1 MVAKKKAVAVADPV
15 IVVDELVMDKGRFEV
30 IPLNLIRISKT
41 NRKHFDQLKLT
52 ELAASIKDMGVA
64 QPILIRPVTP
74 TSEEPEIYEIVAG
87 ERRFRASIIAGA
99 ETIPAMVR
107 VLTDLQAAKI
117 QILENLQREDP
128 HELEEALGY
137 QALMLSHGYNADQLA
152 GELKKSRSYIYGR
165 LKLCAL
171 AEPLHKDFL
180 DRKFSASTALLVA
193 RIPVPELQIRAMAE
207 ITKPN
212 WNGDIP
218 SFREAKNILQSRYML
233 DLDKATFDIKDAKLL
248 ASAGNCVKCPK
259 RTGNQPEIFTDISEN
274 ICTDPDCF
282 DQKGA
287 ALNYRKIDS
296 ANKKGIPVIEG
307 SDAAKYAREHARENG
322 EVTLENNGWSF
333 DRIKDSARNKRAA
346 DMISQSDMPT
356 PVRVLVLQDGKV
368 IELFKRETVQALLE
382 KTGHAFTEEEEAALE
397 HEGNRQPPS
406 DAYLLKQEE
415 DRILEQRVEKENK
428 FRYHLYRIVRE
439 KALIEAGT
447 PISIM
452 LTAMAKNLLQ
462 DYRVPDVELKE
473 FYPTLPP
480 ASDDDAFEYLEQNQD
495 KALQFMLDIIV
506 GNGIEA
512 NKWSIEDQ
520 DDGFDQLVLFGK
532 SVGIDAAQV
541 RKDFENPVDATP
553 VKRPLIT
560 LKKTA
565 AVGISEGNIS
575 SFKQANPNEAW
586 PFSTPKTETAGVA

>member
-1 MVAKKKAVAVADPV
+1 MAKTKNTAIAPADV
-15 IVVDELVMDKGRFEV
+15 TMIDQGRFEQ
-30 IPLNLIRISKT
+30 IAISDIRISKT
-41 NRKHFDQLKLT
+41 NRKHFNQEKLS
-52 ELAASIKDMGVA
+52 ELAESIKDMGVA

-74 TSEEPEIYEIVAG
+74 TADEPQIYEIVAG

-152 GELKKSRSYIYGR
+152 EELKKSRSYIYAR

-193 RIPVPELQIRAMAE
+193 RIPVPELQIKAMAE

-282 DQKGA
+282 NQKGA

-382 KTGHAFTEEEEAALE
+382 KTGHAFTEEEAALE

-406 DAYLLKQEE
+406 DAYLLKQEQ
-415 DRILEQRVEKENK
+415 DRALELRAEKENK
-428 FRYHLYRIVRE
+428 FRYHLYRLVRE
-439 KALIEAGT
+439 KATFELNSPA
-447 PISIM
+447 
-452 LTAMAKNLLQ
+452 NLLLVALAKILINQ
-462 DYRVPDVELKE
+462 YSMPCVELAEYYEGMPDSEDEASAYLDQNKE
-473 FYPTLPP
+473 
-480 ASDDDAFEYLEQNQD
+480 
-495 KALQFMLDIIV
+495 KALSFILDTVI
-506 GNGIEA
+506 GNEIET
-512 NKWSIEDQ
+512 NKWLINDPDYDTGYKDLSLAAQ
-520 DDGFDQLVLFGK
+520 SL
-532 SVGIDAAQV
+532 GIDIEQV
-541 RKDFENPVDATP
+541 RKDFEKPVDTTP
-553 VKRPLIT
+553 FKRPLLT
-560 LKKTA
+560 LKK
-565 AVGISEGNIS
+565 
-575 SFKQANPNEAW
+575 K
-586 PFSTPKTETAGVA
+586 KTEIEVETAGAA